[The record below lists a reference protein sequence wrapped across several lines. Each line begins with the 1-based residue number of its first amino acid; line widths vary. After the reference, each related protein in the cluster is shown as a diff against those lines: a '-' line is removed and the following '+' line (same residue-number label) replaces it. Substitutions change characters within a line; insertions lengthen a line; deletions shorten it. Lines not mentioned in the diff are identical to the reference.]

1 MNILDG
7 KKLRDEIF
15 LKLKDKVKD
24 LKLSL
29 AVIQVGDDEASNV
42 YINQKKKMCENL
54 NIQFKHYRLQES
66 ISDDE
71 VIHLIEK
78 LNKDNTTAILMQLPI
93 PNHLN
98 KQKIID
104 SIDYRKDVDGLTS
117 INAGNLLL
125 GKKGLIPCTPKGII
139 TLLKYN
145 NIDLKGKRVTIIGRS
160 NLVGKPLALLMLRE
174 NATVSI
180 CHSKTKNIKDITLN
194 SDIIISATGKNGL
207 VKEDMIKDNAVVVD
221 VGISKID
228 GKLFGDVDFDQ
239 VSRKCSYIT
248 PVPGGVGPMTIA
260 SLAENIYEAYLIQK
274 K

>member
-24 LKLSL
+24 LNLSL

-66 ISDDE
+66 ILDDE

-78 LNKDNTTAILMQLPI
+78 LNKDDTTAILMQLPI

-228 GKLFGDVDFDQ
+228 GKLFGDVDFEQ

>member
-66 ISDDE
+66 ILDDE

-78 LNKDNTTAILMQLPI
+78 LNKDDTTAILMQLPI

-194 SDIIISATGKNGL
+194 SDIIISATGKNSL

-228 GKLFGDVDFDQ
+228 GKLFGDVDFEQ

>member
-66 ISDDE
+66 ILDDE

-78 LNKDNTTAILMQLPI
+78 LNKDDTTAILMQLPI

-228 GKLFGDVDFDQ
+228 GKLFGDVDFEQ

>member
-66 ISDDE
+66 ILDDE

-78 LNKDNTTAILMQLPI
+78 LNKDDTTAILMQLPI

-139 TLLKYN
+139 TLSKYN

-228 GKLFGDVDFDQ
+228 GKLFGDVDFEQ

>member
-54 NIQFKHYRLQES
+54 IIQFKHYRLQES
-66 ISDDE
+66 ILDDE

-78 LNKDNTTAILMQLPI
+78 LNKDDTTAILMQLPI

-194 SDIIISATGKNGL
+194 SDIIISATGKNSL

-228 GKLFGDVDFDQ
+228 GKLFGDVDFEQ